1 MTVIIFFSQKEEVKK
16 KRIDPIEKKILQV
29 VSFNDVF
36 LARANDASLPGID
49 NLFNLNRNWF
59 QRQGVIHSP
68 SRSFMKIFK
77 LHQALYQLV
86 L

>member
-1 MTVIIFFSQKEEVKK
+1 MRREASQSFSYGSTQDTMTVIIFFSQKEEVKK

-49 NLFNLNRNWF
+49 NLFNLNRN
-59 QRQGVIHSP
+59 
-68 SRSFMKIFK
+68 
-77 LHQALYQLV
+77 
-86 L
+86 